1 MSKAPGYENSP
12 QHQIV
17 EMPMEQTVR
26 VFVGDQLVAESDEV
40 VRVVEEGCP
49 TRYYFPRAA
58 VRTDLLERS
67 DTATRCPFKG
77 VASYFTLSVA
87 GERLLDAVWSY
98 EEPYEE
104 HRGLEQRLAFYTEK
118 FPEMRVSAS

>member
-1 MSKAPGYENSP
+1 MAKAPGYQRNP

-17 EMPMEQTVR
+17 EMPMAQTVS
-26 VFVGDQLVAESDEV
+26 VFVADRLVAESDDV

-49 TRYYFPRAA
+49 PRYYFPRSA
-58 VRTDLLERS
+58 VHTDLLEPS
-67 DTATRCPFKG
+67 DTTTRCPFKG
-77 VASYFTLSVA
+77 IASYYTLNVD

-104 HRGLEQRLAFYTEK
+104 HRGLKQRLAFYTEK
-118 FPEMRVSAS
+118 FPNMRASAS